1 VRLDAEELRWSVDA
15 HLGRPIC
22 ANVRARDLN
31 VGVGKV
37 ISVAAEDLE
46 GERGVPPRRS
56 ARSGIEHDELGR
68 VRVVQVEAQELDRLA
83 GRLLDQSAEDARS
96 NVDGGFRRFRG
107 VA

>member
-1 VRLDAEELRWSVDA
+1 MASTASPSAATSIGVDSVHEGTSSARKIGRALPPGSPCHARATPSAARRMNHLAPAVRLDAEELRWSVDA

-46 GERGVPPRRS
+46 GER
-56 ARSGIEHDELGR
+56 
-68 VRVVQVEAQELDRLA
+68 
-83 GRLLDQSAEDARS
+83 
-96 NVDGGFRRFRG
+96 
-107 VA
+107 